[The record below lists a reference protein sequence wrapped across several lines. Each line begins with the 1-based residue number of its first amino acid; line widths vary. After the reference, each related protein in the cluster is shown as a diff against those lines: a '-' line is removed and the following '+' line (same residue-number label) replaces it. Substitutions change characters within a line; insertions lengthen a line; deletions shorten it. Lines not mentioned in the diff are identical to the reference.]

1 MNTPVEPQVSVIM
14 PVYNAGKVLN
24 YALDSALKQTLQS
37 VEVVAVDDGS
47 SDDSFRILSERAA
60 ADERLRVF
68 RQPSNLGTL
77 AARNRGIREC
87 RGKYV
92 MFLDPDD
99 FLDPKAAEELSQL
112 AEREN
117 ADVIHF
123 GTREFTRT
131 GDGVCKPRYNWIAP
145 DEKRI
150 SGPRAVLEDLLLGGH
165 NWSLCFKLFR
175 RETCMKALNEMED
188 FFCVMGEDLY
198 FYLAAAFY
206 AETLVQTGRKYY
218 NYDTTAGI
226 TADQIIPP
234 EKFRGTA
241 TLLDAMSRC
250 RNFLL
255 LKGILEDPVL
265 GGGWEKIERG
275 QYLILWNR
283 WYSRL
288 APGTRGE
295 VGEYLLRHAG
305 NPELLL
311 LALFDENDYLRK
323 NEEFLKFA
331 RGIYRTMN
339 FFLPENSFLR
349 MKLKAWYKKR
359 KAVRKD
365 RNLCVSL

>member
-24 YALDSALKQTLQS
+24 YALESVLKQTLQA
-37 VEVVAVDDGS
+37 VELIAVDDGS
-47 SDDSFRILSERAA
+47 SDDSFRILSECAA
-60 ADERLRVF
+60 ADPRLRVF
-68 RQPSNLGTL
+68 RQPSNQGTL

-87 RGKYV
+87 RGQYV
-92 MFLDPDD
+92 LFLDPDD
-99 FLDPKAAEELSQL
+99 FLELNAAEELVQL

-117 ADVIHF
+117 ADIVHF
-123 GTREFTRT
+123 ATNEFTRT
-131 GDGVCKPRYNWIAP
+131 GDGCKPRYNWVAP
-145 DEKRI
+145 EEKRTT
-150 SGPRAVLEDLLLGGH
+150 GQGAVLKDLLLGGH

-175 RETCMKALNEMED
+175 REICLKALNELDD
-188 FFCVMGEDLY
+188 FYCIMGEDLY

-206 AETLVQTGRKYY
+206 AETLIQTGRKYY
-218 NYDTTAGI
+218 NYDTTVGI
-226 TADQIIPP
+226 TADQVLPP

-241 TLLDAMSRC
+241 TLLEAMSHG
-250 RNFLL
+250 RNFLRM
-255 LKGILEDPVL
+255 KGFLDDPVL
-265 GGGWEKIERG
+265 NAAWEKIERG

-295 VGEYLLRHAG
+295 VGQYLLQHAG

-311 LALFDENDYLRK
+311 VALFDENDYLRK

-339 FFLPENSFLR
+339 FFLPENSYLR

-359 KAVRKD
+359 KAMR
-365 RNLCVSL
+365 